1 MKNSLLITLTLLF
14 VAACGSGTANKDAN
28 TQEIVKSS
36 SPDAVNVADA
46 INVADSNTV
55 YVYYFHGKHRCK
67 TCIAVEK
74 VVKETIDSNYMEKP
88 NVKLMVVLTD
98 EPANK
103 ALVEKYEISWNS
115 LIIARGDN
123 SANITEEAFAN
134 AIKKPEALAE
144 LIKQEVNSRL

>member
-36 SPDAVNVADA
+36 SPDAV
-46 INVADSNTV
+46 NVADSNTV